1 MEMQEAIKAWEEL
14 EIKDDFMFAKVMRD
28 KKLCKKLLERLLQTK
43 IRDIVY
49 LEEQKSI
56 NIEKDA
62 KSIRLDVYIEEGN
75 RVFDLE
81 MQTTDKRNLPKRS
94 RYYQGMIDLNTIEK
108 GENYKK
114 LKESYVIFICTFD
127 PFHQEKAQYTFEN
140 FCIEDK
146 ELRLNDG
153 AKKIFFNAK
162 DYINAEDEEIREF
175 LKYVNGEKSDSAFVK
190 EIEDRVAQIKASE
203 EWRLEY
209 MTLLM
214 REQEIWE
221 EAEEKGR
228 EMGRKEGR
236 EEGREEGIRGTVT
249 LLKELNIP
257 LQTIRVKIQ
266 QQYNLSPETSK
277 KYL

>member
-228 EMGRKEGR
+228 KMGR
-236 EEGREEGIRGTVT
+236 EEGREEGIRGTVN

-257 LQTIRVKIQ
+257 LQTILVKIQ
-266 QQYNLSPETSK
+266 QQYNLSPETSE
-277 KYL
+277 KYI

>member
-43 IRDIVY
+43 VRDIVY

-228 EMGRKEGR
+228 EMGR

-257 LQTIRVKIQ
+257 LQTILVKIQ

>member
-62 KSIRLDVYIEEGN
+62 KSIRLDVYIEDGN

-175 LKYVNGEKSDSAFVK
+175 LKYVNGEKSDSPFVK

-228 EMGRKEGR
+228 EMGR
-236 EEGREEGIRGTVT
+236 EEGIRGTVT

-257 LQTIRVKIQ
+257 LQTIRIKIQ
-266 QQYNLSPETSK
+266 QQYNLSPETSE

>member
-62 KSIRLDVYIEEGN
+62 KSIRLDVYIEDGN

-146 ELRLNDG
+146 ELKLNDG

-175 LKYVNGEKSDSAFVK
+175 LKYVNGEKSDSPFVK

-228 EMGRKEGR
+228 KMGR
-236 EEGREEGIRGTVT
+236 EEGREEGIRGTVN

-257 LQTIRVKIQ
+257 LQTILVKIQ
-266 QQYNLSPETSK
+266 QQYNLSPETSE
-277 KYL
+277 KYI

>member
-1 MEMQEAIKAWEEL
+1 
-14 EIKDDFMFAKVMRD
+14 
-28 KKLCKKLLERLLQTK
+28 
-43 IRDIVY
+43 
-49 LEEQKSI
+49 
-56 NIEKDA
+56 
-62 KSIRLDVYIEEGN
+62 
-75 RVFDLE
+75 
-81 MQTTDKRNLPKRS
+81 MQTTNKRNLPKRS

-127 PFHQEKAQYTFEN
+127 PFHQGKAQYTFEN
-140 FCIEDK
+140 YCIEDK
-146 ELRLNDG
+146 ELKLDDG

-162 DYINAEDEEIREF
+162 DYINAENEELREF
-175 LKYVNGEKSDSAFVK
+175 LKYVNGEKSDNPFVR
-190 EIEDRVAQIKASE
+190 EVEDRVAQVKASK

-209 MTLLM
+209 VTLLM

-228 EMGRKEGR
+228 E
-236 EEGREEGIRGTVT
+236 EGREEGIRGTVN

-257 LQTIRVKIQ
+257 LQTILVKIQ
-266 QQYNLSPETSK
+266 QQYNLSPEVSK

>member
-1 MEMQEAIKAWEEL
+1 MEMQEA
-14 EIKDDFMFAKVMRD
+14 
-28 KKLCKKLLERLLQTK
+28 
-43 IRDIVY
+43 
-49 LEEQKSI
+49 
-56 NIEKDA
+56 
-62 KSIRLDVYIEEGN
+62 
-75 RVFDLE
+75 
-81 MQTTDKRNLPKRS
+81 
-94 RYYQGMIDLNTIEK
+94 
-108 GENYKK
+108 
-114 LKESYVIFICTFD
+114 
-127 PFHQEKAQYTFEN
+127 TFEN

-146 ELRLNDG
+146 ELKLNDG

-175 LKYVNGEKSDSAFVK
+175 LKYVNGEKSDSPFVK

-228 EMGRKEGR
+228 KMGR
-236 EEGREEGIRGTVT
+236 EEGREEGIRGTVN

-257 LQTIRVKIQ
+257 LQTILVKIQ
-266 QQYNLSPETSK
+266 QQYNLSPETSE
-277 KYL
+277 KYI

>member
-1 MEMQEAIKAWEEL
+1 MKMREAIKAWEKL

-43 IRDIVY
+43 IKDIVY

-56 NIEKDA
+56 DIEKDA
-62 KSIRLDVYIEEGN
+62 KSIRLDVYIEDGN
-75 RVFDLE
+75 RVFNLE
-81 MQTTDKRNLPKRS
+81 MQTTNKRNLPKRS
-94 RYYQGMIDLNTIEK
+94 RYYQGMIDLNTIEM

-127 PFHQEKAQYTFEN
+127 PFHQGKAQYTFEN
-140 FCIEDK
+140 ICIEDK
-146 ELRLNDG
+146 ELKLDDG

-162 DYINAEDEEIREF
+162 DYIHAEDDELREF
-175 LKYVNGEKSDSAFVK
+175 LKYVNGGKSDNPFVK
-190 EIEDRVAQIKASE
+190 EIEDRVAEVKASK

-209 MTLLM
+209 VTLLM

-228 EMGRKEGR
+228 EKE
-236 EEGREEGIRGTVT
+236 REEGIRGMVTV
-249 LLKELNIP
+249 LKELGIP
-257 LQTIRVKIQ
+257 SKTILSKIQ
-266 QQYNLSPETSK
+266 KQYNLSPEISK

>member
-146 ELRLNDG
+146 ELKLNDG

-228 EMGRKEGR
+228 EMGR

-257 LQTIRVKIQ
+257 LQTILIKIQ
-266 QQYNLSPETSK
+266 KQYNLSPETSK

>member
-1 MEMQEAIKAWEEL
+1 
-14 EIKDDFMFAKVMRD
+14 MFAKVMRD
-28 KKLCKKLLERLLQTK
+28 KKLCKNLLERLLQ
-43 IRDIVY
+43 
-49 LEEQKSI
+49 
-56 NIEKDA
+56 
-62 KSIRLDVYIEEGN
+62 
-75 RVFDLE
+75 
-81 MQTTDKRNLPKRS
+81 
-94 RYYQGMIDLNTIEK
+94 
-108 GENYKK
+108 
-114 LKESYVIFICTFD
+114 
-127 PFHQEKAQYTFEN
+127 
-140 FCIEDK
+140 
-146 ELRLNDG
+146 
-153 AKKIFFNAK
+153 IFFNAK

-228 EMGRKEGR
+228 E
-236 EEGREEGIRGTVT
+236 EGIRGTVT

-257 LQTIRVKIQ
+257 LQTILIKIQ
-266 QQYNLSPETSK
+266 KQYNLSPETSE

>member
-228 EMGRKEGR
+228 EMGR

-257 LQTIRVKIQ
+257 LQTILVKIQ

>member
-14 EIKDDFMFAKVMRD
+14 EIKDDFMFAKVMQD

-62 KSIRLDVYIEEGN
+62 KSIRLDVYIEDGN

-127 PFHQEKAQYTFEN
+127 PFHQGKAQYTFEN

-146 ELRLNDG
+146 ELKLNDG

-175 LKYVNGEKSDSAFVK
+175 LKYVNGEKSDSSFVK

-228 EMGRKEGR
+228 KMGR

-257 LQTIRVKIQ
+257 LQTILVKIQ
-266 QQYNLSPETSK
+266 QQYNLSPETSE

>member
-1 MEMQEAIKAWEEL
+1 MEIQEAIKAWEEL
-14 EIKDDFMFAKVMRD
+14 EIKDDFMFAKVMQD

-62 KSIRLDVYIEEGN
+62 KSIRLDVYIEDGN

-127 PFHQEKAQYTFEN
+127 PFHQGKAQYTFEN

-146 ELRLNDG
+146 ELKLNDG

-175 LKYVNGEKSDSAFVK
+175 LKYVNGEKSDSSFVK

-228 EMGRKEGR
+228 KMGR
-236 EEGREEGIRGTVT
+236 EEGRKEGIRGTVT

-257 LQTIRVKIQ
+257 LQTIRIKIQ
-266 QQYNLSPETSK
+266 QQYNLSPETSE

>member
-1 MEMQEAIKAWEEL
+1 MEMQEA
-14 EIKDDFMFAKVMRD
+14 
-28 KKLCKKLLERLLQTK
+28 
-43 IRDIVY
+43 
-49 LEEQKSI
+49 
-56 NIEKDA
+56 
-62 KSIRLDVYIEEGN
+62 
-75 RVFDLE
+75 
-81 MQTTDKRNLPKRS
+81 
-94 RYYQGMIDLNTIEK
+94 
-108 GENYKK
+108 
-114 LKESYVIFICTFD
+114 
-127 PFHQEKAQYTFEN
+127 TFEN

-146 ELRLNDG
+146 ELKLNDG

-175 LKYVNGEKSDSAFVK
+175 LKYVNGEKSDSPFVK

-236 EEGREEGIRGTVT
+236 EEGIRGTVT

>member
-14 EIKDDFMFAKVMRD
+14 EIKDDFMFAKVMQD

-62 KSIRLDVYIEEGN
+62 KIIRLDVYIEDGN

-175 LKYVNGEKSDSAFVK
+175 LKYVNGEKSDSPFVK

-228 EMGRKEGR
+228 KMGR
-236 EEGREEGIRGTVT
+236 EEGREEGIRGTVN

-257 LQTIRVKIQ
+257 LQTILVKIQ
-266 QQYNLSPETSK
+266 QQYNLSPETSE
-277 KYL
+277 KYI

>member
-146 ELRLNDG
+146 ELKLNDG

-228 EMGRKEGR
+228 EMGR

-266 QQYNLSPETSK
+266 QQYNLSPETSE

>member
-228 EMGRKEGR
+228 EMGR

-257 LQTIRVKIQ
+257 LQTILIKIQ
-266 QQYNLSPETSK
+266 KQYNLSPETSK

>member
-228 EMGRKEGR
+228 EMGR

-257 LQTIRVKIQ
+257 LQTILVKIQ
-266 QQYNLSPETSK
+266 QQYNLSPEISK